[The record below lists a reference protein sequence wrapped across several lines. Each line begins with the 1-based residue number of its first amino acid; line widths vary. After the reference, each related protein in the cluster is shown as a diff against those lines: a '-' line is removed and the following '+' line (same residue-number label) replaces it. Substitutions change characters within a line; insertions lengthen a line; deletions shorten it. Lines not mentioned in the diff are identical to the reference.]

1 MCLDGSP
8 TRWCRA
14 TCCGAFYC
22 AFHDEG
28 DEAIQNR
35 RWTITKGC
43 PSCRAKPT
51 FELFLYSHDEFSLIG
66 TTRDD
71 ANEFNMIRIK
81 LDERSSRRVMKSLR
95 RDNDGQDFAE
105 TTMDVVT
112 IFLFKRRH
120 ENTLAEELVGRTSTT
135 VPTVRA
141 VTDVSGYPAIDVIV
155 SDEITNRVILYSAKC
170 LNEFY

>member
-1 MCLDGSP
+1 
-8 TRWCRA
+8 
-14 TCCGAFYC
+14 
-22 AFHDEG
+22 
-28 DEAIQNR
+28 
-35 RWTITKGC
+35 
-43 PSCRAKPT
+43 
-51 FELFLYSHDEFSLIG
+51 
-66 TTRDD
+66 
-71 ANEFNMIRIK
+71 
-81 LDERSSRRVMKSLR
+81 
-95 RDNDGQDFAE
+95 
-105 TTMDVVT
+105 MDVVT